1 MWELARLPSSGG
13 HGQGHVPNL
22 SPCRGASPGVPLP
35 AKKVPVVRL
44 FSSPESD
51 LLLIISEGSVCVTR
65 PSCQE
70 LFWALPPA
78 QMLLSG
84 GCFGTFFHAVHRT
97 DLVFW
102 LICKTDS
109 LAGIQVLCRDVPS
122 FISNEQ
128 IAGVLGKGKEARHYL
143 NCLYFFFF
151 CRGYLP
157 KDNSMPCRM
166 ALWLHKYLYI

>member
-1 MWELARLPSSGG
+1 MKLNPCVGAVSSSGG
-13 HGQGHVPNL
+13 HWQGHVPNL

-44 FSSPESD
+44 FLSPKSN

-65 PSCQE
+65 PSCQG
-70 LFWALPPA
+70 LFWALPPV

-84 GCFGTFFHAVHRT
+84 AGSGHSCTRRIAPIWLFR
-97 DLVFW
+97 

-128 IAGVLGKGKEARHYL
+128 IAGVLGKGKEVRL
-143 NCLYFFFF
+143 C
-151 CRGYLP
+151 
-157 KDNSMPCRM
+157 
-166 ALWLHKYLYI
+166 